1 MSERQESAKQ
11 IKKSVMRFP
20 LSVPEARDFDAVG
33 FGLNA
38 VDHLIVVPEYPAFD
52 TKTRFTEYEKSAGGQ
67 TASAMVSLQRL
78 GLKTAYAGRFGSDED
93 GRFGLRAIEYEG
105 VNLDFAEM
113 IDGADNQ
120 IAFILIDSR
129 SGERTIIWDRD
140 ERLSYRPDE
149 VPLELATRGRV
160 LHLDAH
166 DPPAG
171 AVMARV
177 ARDLG
182 TIITADIDNIYEGLP
197 DLLPLID
204 VLITSSE
211 FPHRLTGISDER
223 ASLVEIKA
231 RFGCAIVGITLGARG
246 ALIYCDGK
254 FIESP
259 AFDVPGGC
267 RDTTGAGDAFHG
279 GFIYGILN
287 GEDLETC
294 MKLGNAVAAL
304 KCRSLGARAA
314 LPTADELGEFL
325 LSVA

>member
-1 MSERQESAKQ
+1 VRIPFE
-11 IKKSVMRFP
+11 
-20 LSVPEARDFDAVG
+20 VPVENEFDAVG

-52 TKTRFTEYEKSAGGQ
+52 AKVRFTEYEKSAGGQ

-120 IAFILIDSR
+120 LAFIIIDSR

-149 VPLELATRGRV
+149 APVDLATRGRI
-160 LHLDAH
+160 LHIDAH
-166 DPPAG
+166 DPPAC
-171 AVMARV
+171 AVMARAAHDAGAIV
-177 ARDLG
+177 
-182 TIITADIDNIYEGLP
+182 TADIDNIYEGLP

-204 VLITSSE
+204 VLITSAE
-211 FPHRLTGISDER
+211 FPHRLTGISNER
-223 ASLVEIKA
+223 ASLVEMKA
-231 RFGCAIVGITLGARG
+231 RYGCAIVGTTLGSRG
-246 ALIYCDGK
+246 ALIYCDGE
-254 FIESP
+254 FIESR
-259 AFDVPGGC
+259 AFEVPGGC

-279 GFIYGILN
+279 GFIYGMLS
-287 GEDLETC
+287 GDDLETC

-304 KCRSLGARAA
+304 KCRSLGGRAA
-314 LPTADELGEFL
+314 LPTVDELKDFL
-325 LSVA
+325 G